1 MAHAKPGNM
10 ENAAR
15 AQDNGRAGDMGDDMR
30 KDIPY
35 VGTRYL
41 LEKELVTGHGDLQAL
56 ATSVRCQDSYFLS
69 KRPDSVKGLSRYSFV
84 H

>member
-15 AQDNGRAGDMGDDMR
+15 AQDNGRAGDMGDGMR

-35 VGTRYL
+35 IGTRYL

-56 ATSVRCQDSYFLS
+56 AVSVRCPRLVF
-69 KRPDSVKGLSRYSFV
+69 SFQAP
-84 H
+84 